1 MHTDRKTLKPLK
13 IGRIDSRETNHTG
26 RVWELVSS
34 RSNLAGA
41 VAAEEVLVLFRRLR

>member
-13 IGRIDSRETNHTG
+13 IG
-26 RVWELVSS
+26 ELTVEKPIIQGGMGVGVS